1 MLRLLFRSNLT
12 QVPYEICWVF
22 FLVNQIGKYIINQKK
37 KPQIKLSE
45 DCTVMFPP
53 KNVPHFVLESLNF
66 FKKSFNTDPI
76 KLKEYYLGHYLN
88 CKYQVSSCMAFR
100 HMMNMRIYMK
110 L

>member
-1 MLRLLFRSNLT
+1 
-12 QVPYEICWVF
+12 
-22 FLVNQIGKYIINQKK
+22 
-37 KPQIKLSE
+37 
-45 DCTVMFPP
+45 MFPP
-53 KNVPHFVLESLNF
+53 KKCTSFCFRVIKFF

>member
-1 MLRLLFRSNLT
+1 MLG
-12 QVPYEICWVF
+12 F
-22 FLVNQIGKYIINQKK
+22 FLVNQIGKYIIINKK
-37 KPQIKLSE
+37 KKKKIKLSE

-53 KNVPHFVLESLNF
+53 PKKKCTSFCFRQSLNF

-76 KLKEYYLGHYLN
+76 KLKEYYLGTLF
-88 CKYQVSSCMAFR
+88 KLQLYQVSSCMAFR